1 MSGDGRTWRVSIDR
15 DRCVGSGNCVFWAPG
30 SFALEDDGISVSLD
44 TSDDDLETVTVAVE
58 GCPTRSLAIVFEDAS
73 PGERE

>member
-1 MSGDGRTWRVSIDR
+1 MSGDRREWRVSIDR
-15 DRCVGSGNCVFWAPG
+15 DRCVGSSNCVFWAPA
-30 SFALEDDGISVSLD
+30 SFSLEDDGISVFLE

-58 GCPTRSLAIVFEDAS
+58 GCPTRSLAVHVEDAP